1 MGKKFAWSLL
11 ALLAL
16 VGAAAIWYLAGKTYE
31 IRISQAQL
39 EQKLAERLPLTQRY
53 PLVSVTMAQPRVH
66 LSEDSERVDFGLN
79 MTVTTNTSGSQ
90 LLGAQIDVSSS
101 LRYDA
106 ERGAIFL
113 DQPVMDKLVVQGLD
127 DRRTAMAQVALEAAM
142 ASYLAQQPIYT
153 LNASDARQRV
163 ARMKVRDIKVDK
175 GVLVVILGL

>member
-1 MGKKFAWSLL
+1 MRKKLTWSLL

-16 VGAAAIWYLAGKTYE
+16 VGAGAIWYLAAKTYE

-53 PLVSVTMAQPRVH
+53 PLVSVTLAQPRVH
-66 LSEDSERVDFGLN
+66 LNEDSERVDFGLN
-79 MTVTTNTSGSQ
+79 MTVNTNTSGSQ
-90 LLGAQIDVSSS
+90 LLGAQIDVSAS

-127 DRRTAMAQVALEAAM
+127 ERRTAMAQVALEAAM
-142 ASYLAQQPIYT
+142 ASFLAQQPVYT
-153 LNASDARQRV
+153 LNASDTRQRV
-163 ARMKVRDIKVDK
+163 ARMAVRDIKVEN
-175 GVLVVILGL
+175 GVVVLILGL

>member
-1 MGKKFAWSLL
+1 MGKKLTWSLL

-16 VGAAAIWYLAGKTYE
+16 VGAGAIWYLAAKTYE

-53 PLVSVTMAQPRVH
+53 PLVSVTLAQPRVH
-66 LSEDSERVDFGLN
+66 LNEDSERVDFGLN
-79 MTVTTNTSGSQ
+79 MTVNTNTSGSQ

-127 DRRTAMAQVALEAAM
+127 ERRTAMAQVALEAAM
-142 ASYLAQQPIYT
+142 ASFLAQQPVYT
-153 LNASDARQRV
+153 LNASDTRQRV
-163 ARMKVRDIKVDK
+163 ARMAVRDIKVEN
-175 GVLVVILGL
+175 GVVVLILGL

>member
-1 MGKKFAWSLL
+1 MGKKLTWSLL

-53 PLVSVTMAQPRVH
+53 PLVSVTLAQPRVH
-66 LSEDSERVDFGLN
+66 LNEDSERVDFGLN
-79 MTVTTNTSGSQ
+79 MTVNTNTSGSQ
-90 LLGAQIDVSSS
+90 LLGAQIDVSAS

-127 DRRTAMAQVALEAAM
+127 ERRTAMAQVALEAAM
-142 ASYLAQQPIYT
+142 ASFLAQQPVYT
-153 LNASDARQRV
+153 LNASDTRQRV
-163 ARMKVRDIKVDK
+163 ARMAVRDIKVEN
-175 GVLVVILGL
+175 GVVVLILGL

>member
-1 MGKKFAWSLL
+1 MGKKLTWSLL

-16 VGAAAIWYLAGKTYE
+16 VGAGAIWYLAAKTYE

-53 PLVSVTMAQPRVH
+53 PLVSVTLAQPRVH
-66 LSEDSERVDFGLN
+66 LNEDSERVDFGLN
-79 MTVTTNTSGSQ
+79 MTVNTNTSGSQ
-90 LLGAQIDVSSS
+90 LLSAQIDVSAS

-127 DRRTAMAQVALEAAM
+127 ERRTAMAQVALEAAM
-142 ASYLAQQPIYT
+142 ASFLAQQPVYT
-153 LNASDARQRV
+153 LNASDTRQRV
-163 ARMKVRDIKVDK
+163 ARMAVRDIKVEN
-175 GVLVVILGL
+175 GVVVLILGL

>member
-1 MGKKFAWSLL
+1 MGKKLTWSLL

-16 VGAAAIWYLAGKTYE
+16 IGAGTIWYLAAQTYE

-53 PLVSVTMAQPRVH
+53 PLVSVTLAQPRVH
-66 LSEDSERVDFGLN
+66 LNEDSERVDFGLD
-79 MTVTTNTSGSQ
+79 MTVKTNTSGSQ
-90 LLGAQIDVSSS
+90 LLGAQIDVSAS

-127 DRRTAMAQVALEAAM
+127 ERRTAMAQVALEAAM
-142 ASYLAQQPIYT
+142 TSYLAQQPIYT
-153 LNASDARQRV
+153 LNAADARQRV
-163 ARMKVRDIKVDK
+163 ARMTVRDIKVDN
-175 GVLVVILGL
+175 GVLVIILGL

>member
-1 MGKKFAWSLL
+1 MGKKLTWSLL

-16 VGAAAIWYLAGKTYE
+16 VGAGAIWYLAAKTYE

-53 PLVSVTMAQPRVH
+53 PLVSVTLAQPRVH
-66 LSEDSERVDFGLN
+66 LNEDSERVDFGLN
-79 MTVTTNTSGSQ
+79 MTVNTNTSGSQ
-90 LLGAQIDVSSS
+90 LLGAQIDVSAS

-127 DRRTAMAQVALEAAM
+127 ERRTAMAQVALEAAM
-142 ASYLAQQPIYT
+142 ASFLAQQPVYT
-153 LNASDARQRV
+153 LNASDTRQRV
-163 ARMKVRDIKVDK
+163 ARMAVRDIKVEN
-175 GVLVVILGL
+175 GVVVLILGL

>member
-1 MGKKFAWSLL
+1 MGKKLTWSLL

-16 VGAAAIWYLAGKTYE
+16 VGAGAIWYLAAKTYE

-53 PLVSVTMAQPRVH
+53 PLVSVTLAQPRVH
-66 LSEDSERVDFGLN
+66 LNEDSERVDFGLN
-79 MTVTTNTSGSQ
+79 MTVNTNTSGSQ
-90 LLGAQIDVSSS
+90 LLGAQIDVSAS

-127 DRRTAMAQVALEAAM
+127 ERRTAMAQVALETAM
-142 ASYLAQQPIYT
+142 ASFLAQQPVYT
-153 LNASDARQRV
+153 LNASDTRQRV
-163 ARMKVRDIKVDK
+163 ARMAVRDIKVEN
-175 GVLVVILGL
+175 GVVVLILGL

>member
-1 MGKKFAWSLL
+1 MRSAS
-11 ALLAL
+11 A
-16 VGAAAIWYLAGKTYE
+16 
-31 IRISQAQL
+31 RRRL

-113 DQPVMDKLVVQGLD
+113 DQPVMDKMVVQGLD

-142 ASYLAQQPIYT
+142 TSYLAQQPIYT

-163 ARMKVRDIKVDK
+163 ARMAVRDIKVDK